1 MMQHEIPT
9 LDRQGLRR
17 FGLLTGAI
25 IAVLFGLLLPW
36 LRGHSFSQWALLI
49 AAILAVWAIAA
60 PSTLNP
66 VYRVWMR
73 IGLVLGF
80 INTRITLGVI
90 FYALMWPMGVMMR
103 WVGYDPLHRQRLADA
118 ETYRTA
124 SQVRLKKSMEN
135 PY

>member
-36 LRGHSFSQWALLI
+36 LRGHNFSQWALLI
-49 AAILAVWAIAA
+49 AVILAVWAIAA
-60 PSTLNP
+60 PSALNP

-73 IGLVLGF
+73 IGLVLGV
-80 INTRITLGVI
+80 IITRITLGGI

-103 WVGYDPLHRQRLADA
+103 WFGYDPLHRQRLAAA